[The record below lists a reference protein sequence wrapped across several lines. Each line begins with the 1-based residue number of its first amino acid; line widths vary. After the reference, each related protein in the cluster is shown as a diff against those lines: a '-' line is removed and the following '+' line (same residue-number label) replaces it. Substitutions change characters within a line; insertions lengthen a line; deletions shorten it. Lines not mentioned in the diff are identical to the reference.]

1 MRGWFFKTRQ
11 QKVLD
16 MPVHRR
22 PLSTVLRECAGNW
35 IAVDRAT
42 NELVAAAPTADAL
55 AVEIREKRLRNVAV
69 MRAPDPSEPEL
80 VGLG

>member
-1 MRGWFFKTRQ
+1 MRGWFKTRRR
-11 QKVLD
+11 KVLD
-16 MPVHRR
+16 MPAPRV
-22 PLSTVLRECAGNW
+22 PLSTILRQCAGNW

-42 NELVAAAPTADAL
+42 NELVAARPTADEL
-55 AVEIREKRLRNVAV
+55 AIEIREKRLRNVAV

>member
-1 MRGWFFKTRQ
+1 MRRWFRTRA
-11 QKVLD
+11 KVAAVR
-16 MPVHRR
+16 PVRE
-22 PLSTVLRECAGNW
+22 PLSTVLAECAGHW

-42 NELVAAAPTADAL
+42 NKLLAAAPTADAL
-55 AVEIREKRLRNVAV
+55 AVQVREQRLRGVAI